1 MKCKKLLAIILS
13 FVLLGTIPGMISS
26 LAAVSE
32 DGVIFS
38 FDGSSYYFNWAAAGE
53 GYGEI
58 SAIGQI
64 ATVGKSEGDL
74 VGEGVYGQSEATA
87 NPTNEFRFTV
97 QGDSWSDSDRA
108 KYSSGY
114 LVLTCDIFL
123 NDAFNG
129 FYWTRRGG
137 NTISTKDQ
145 TVIAKFVNKNSWNT
159 ITTYYEFAANS
170 SGNHTTKT
178 FVNGKLI
185 DTNTSV
191 TAITD
196 TIAAQSGPQDHINMH
211 VYGTQGDTFE
221 FDNVKYYMTNEAP
234 DDIILSTD
242 GTQESWTWTTI
253 LGSVSHNVQKDGT
266 DVYTEGET
274 VASGTDNRFLCYFS
288 NQNYSPDTAKY
299 DYIVMTA
306 QIIPYNDSDI
316 TRVAWRNRDGSLSVP
331 DSGSGSKA
339 ISNALIPGQWN
350 TVTTVYCYDEVL
362 SEPNPAYAKY
372 TSYTYVN
379 GVRVHKMT
387 NAYSVMPSD
396 KTTSAGNRDNWRIQ
410 LDVYTASAGAKFG
423 LDNVMIYQTKTAPE
437 AGDYVILSTDGS
449 ESSFG
454 GWQAAA
460 DTFGMAE
467 HNIPGTAAKSSED
480 IYTKATTETTNKE
493 FRWFIKDSGFPSEAS
508 KYKYLVMSAQ
518 IIPYNDSD
526 ITRVAWRNRD
536 GSLSVPDSG
545 SGSKA
550 ISNAL
555 IPGQWNTVTTV
566 YCYDEVLSEPNPAY
580 AKYTSYTYVNGVRVH
595 KMTNAY
601 SVMSGDKTTS
611 GGNRDNWRIQLTVI
625 TNDAVSF
632 GLDNVKIYQTNTYPD
647 VTMPT
652 LENTA
657 KYTVVGNKIKVLPG
671 DVAISELSGAKV
683 WDSTLTNQIATGNI
697 ADGNIVTVED
707 GNKITYYTVST
718 LKNYDVIYGG
728 TAYDGVANTV
738 DTGSLTATV
747 YKPDETEIS
756 VIIAQFDKFGNLH
769 KAKVN
774 KVSGSGLVSTSAFDV
789 DAMEDS
795 VITTFVWGDM
805 TALKPLA
812 DVVSVVYSTEG

>member
-1 MKCKKLLAIILS
+1 MKCKKLLAIILA
-13 FVLLGTIPGMISS
+13 FVLFGTTPGMISS

-38 FDGSSYYFNWAAAGE
+38 FDGSNYYFNWAVAGE

-74 VGEGVYGQSEATA
+74 VGEGVYGQSGDTT

-97 QGDSWSDSDRA
+97 QGGSWSDSDRA

-178 FVNGKLI
+178 FVNGKLV
-185 DTNTSV
+185 DTNTACS
-191 TAITD
+191 AITD
-196 TIAAQSGPQDHINMH
+196 GATNDVQDHINMH

-288 NQNYSPDTAKY
+288 KQNYSPDTAKY

-339 ISNALIPGQWN
+339 ISDALIPGQWN

-379 GVRVHKMT
+379 GVRVYKMT

-410 LDVYTASAGAKFG
+410 L
-423 LDNVMIYQTKTAPE
+423 
-437 AGDYVILSTDGS
+437 
-449 ESSFG
+449 
-454 GWQAAA
+454 
-460 DTFGMAE
+460 
-467 HNIPGTAAKSSED
+467 
-480 IYTKATTETTNKE
+480 
-493 FRWFIKDSGFPSEAS
+493 
-508 KYKYLVMSAQ
+508 
-518 IIPYNDSD
+518 
-526 ITRVAWRNRD
+526 
-536 GSLSVPDSG
+536 
-545 SGSKA
+545 
-550 ISNAL
+550 
-555 IPGQWNTVTTV
+555 TVTT
-566 YCYDEVLSEPNPAY
+566 
-580 AKYTSYTYVNGVRVH
+580 NG
-595 KMTNAY
+595 
-601 SVMSGDKTTS
+601 
-611 GGNRDNWRIQLTVI
+611 
-625 TNDAVSF
+625 AVSF

-774 KVSGSGLVSTSAFDV
+774 KVSGSGLVSTSAFAV

-795 VITTFVWGDM
+795 VITTFVWKDM